1 MSEPQQSIDK
11 TLYLIDATSQLF
23 RAYFAIRGL
32 SNDQGLPTSAAYG
45 FTTMLRKLI
54 HEEHPPYVAA
64 AFDLGGAALRRADY
78 AAYKANRP
86 PVPQDLDL
94 QMPWAKKICAALG
107 VPVLELAGFE
117 ADDLI
122 ATYARRAREAGF
134 DVVVVASDKDLLQL
148 VGPGV
153 VVLNPSKNVR
163 LDERGVRESF
173 GVPPALVRDVL
184 GLMGDSVDN
193 IPGVPGVG
201 EKTAVA
207 VVSAYGGLERVL
219 ERAERFASA
228 FAARDRLVDSIE
240 RRLADGGA
248 GSPLAED
255 LRACADALDRLVDV
269 EAEPELRARESDVAR
284 AVREALAELER
295 AEEGPL
301 ARRLKTL
308 RQELRALDRASGK
321 RVWLAIHE
329 HAASAR
335 MSRDLATLREDV
347 PYEGALEGLL
357 YRGTEREAAL
367 EMFRTLGFR
376 SLLAELEREAGPAP
390 SAPLDAGE
398 PLAYASV
405 TDESGLRAVAERL
418 AAADRLAIAVDADG
432 ADAQRA
438 RLLGLGLAWEAG
450 DAAYVLV
457 RPDEGGAGVP
467 LGVVR
472 ELLGPRIGDPGTPKL
487 GHDLLRAS
495 HLLRRHGMPL
505 DGYGLDTRVAA
516 FLLDAGR
523 TSYPLDA
530 LAREL
535 LGRRMPGELELG
547 GAPGLGVA
555 SESDTVLRLAA
566 ELDRRLAE
574 RGLRELYERID
585 GPLLPVL
592 ARMEAHGIRVDTAV
606 LARMGGEIEAAASD
620 SRDAIWRLAGGEF
633 NVDSPKQLR
642 EVLFERL
649 GLSPGRKTAK
659 SKVASTDAQTLE
671 DLVQAHPIARA
682 ILDYRELTKLK
693 STYVDALPRLVHPET
708 GRVHTSFNPAG
719 AATGRL
725 SSADPNLQNIP
736 ARSALGRRIRSA
748 FIPAAGYRFVAS
760 DYSQVELRIL
770 AHLTADEE
778 LIGAFQAGEDIH
790 RYTAGRIFGVS
801 SDLVTDTM
809 RQRAKAVNFG
819 IVYGM
824 SETRLAREQGIPRA
838 EARRFIE
845 AYFARFSRV
854 RAYIEAVR
862 EQVQQDGFV
871 LTLFGRVRSFPQLR
885 QRIDRAAREQALRA
899 AVNTTIQGTAADL
912 MKLAMLRV
920 DRALAT
926 ELPRARLLLQVHDEL
941 LLEAPEADVPRLR
954 EVVREAMERG
964 PELTVPLAVDLK
976 DGESW
981 MDVT

>member
-1 MSEPQQSIDK
+1 MQESQQPSDK
-11 TLYLIDATSQLF
+11 TLFLIDATSQLF

-32 SNDQGLPTSAAYG
+32 SNDEGLPTSAAYG

-54 HEEHPPYVAA
+54 HDESPPYVAA
-64 AFDLGGAALRRADY
+64 AFDLRGAAMRRADY

-86 PVPQDLDL
+86 PVPEDLDL

-122 ATYARRAREAGF
+122 ATFARRAREAGF

-148 VGPGV
+148 VRPGV

-163 LDERGVRESF
+163 LDEHGVRDSF
-173 GVPPALVRDVL
+173 GVRPDLVRDVL

-207 VVSAYGGLERVL
+207 VVSAYGGLDRVL
-219 ERAERFASA
+219 ERAERFAAA
-228 FAARDRLVDSIE
+228 FAARDRLLEAIE
-240 RRLADGGA
+240 
-248 GSPLAED
+248 SHLAEPTAD
-255 LRACADALDRLVDV
+255 RGLAAALDACAGALDRLVEV
-269 EAEPELRARESDVAR
+269 EADPELRG
-284 AVREALAELER
+284 REAALVDAIR
-295 AEEGPL
+295 GGGDA
-301 ARRLKTL
+301 ADSRKLKAL
-308 RQELRALDRASGK
+308 RQELKALDRASGK

-335 MSRDLATLREDV
+335 MSRNLATLRDDV
-347 PYEGALEGLL
+347 PCEGALEGLL
-357 YRGTEREAAL
+357 YRGMEREAAL

-376 SLLAELEREAGPAP
+376 SLLAELESEAGPIAQAP
-390 SAPLDAGE
+390 QE
-398 PLAYASV
+398 PDELPAFTIV
-405 TDESGLRAVAERL
+405 RDESELGALAARL
-418 AAADRLAIAVDADG
+418 AAAGRLSIAVDAD
-432 ADAQRA
+432 APDAQRA
-438 RLLGLGLAWEAG
+438 RLLGIGLAWEVG
-450 DAAYVLV
+450 AACH
-457 RPDEGGAGVP
+457 VP
-467 LGVVR
+467 LQQEQGGPGVSLRALR
-472 ELLGPRIGDPGTPKL
+472 EVLGPRFADPAASKVA
-487 GHDLLRAS
+487 HDLIRTS
-495 HLLRRHGMPL
+495 HMLRRHGMPL
-505 DGYGLDTRVAA
+505 EGFGLDTRVAA

-523 TSYPLDA
+523 SSYPLDGA
-530 LAREL
+530 AREF

-547 GAPGLGVA
+547 GTPGVRAA
-555 SESDTVLRLAA
+555 SESETVLRLAA
-566 ELDRRLAE
+566 ELDRRLAA
-574 RGLRELYERID
+574 RGLRELYDRID

-592 ARMEAHGIRVDTAV
+592 ARMEAHGIRIDTAV
-606 LARMGGEIEAAASD
+606 LERMGGELEAAAAD
-620 SRDAIWRLAGGEF
+620 SRAAIWRLAGGEF

-671 DLVQAHPIARA
+671 DLLQVHPIARA

-725 SSADPNLQNIP
+725 SSSDPNLQNIP

-748 FIPAAGYRFVAS
+748 FVPAPGHRFLAS

-770 AHLTADEE
+770 AHLAADEE

-790 RYTAGRIFGVS
+790 RYTAGRIFGVAS
-801 SDLVTDTM
+801 ELVTDTM

-824 SETRLAREQGIPRA
+824 SETRLAREQGIPRT

-920 DRALAT
+920 DEALQST
-926 ELPRARLLLQVHDEL
+926 LPRARLLLQVHDEL
-941 LLEAPEADVPRLR
+941 LLEAPTEDVPRVR

-964 PELTVPLAVDLK
+964 PELTVPLVVDLK